1 MTALAAGE
9 PRFKIGSGNHCASV
23 RTVIDGR
30 FGIARRGG
38 IRMNQSP
45 RKPKRTIEAKP
56 ESIIQIRQPMV
67 RNYSTSGG
75 HGVRIREHP
84 ITREKIL
91 AGLLR

>member
-1 MTALAAGE
+1 
-9 PRFKIGSGNHCASV
+9 
-23 RTVIDGR
+23 
-30 FGIARRGG
+30 
-38 IRMNQSP
+38 MNQSP